1 MKNIAKKIPTAL
13 LLAAIP
19 MVSIASETQ
28 DVNTTSEENHTVERK
43 AYRAYQTPVNYNFG
57 EVGFGLQTYDL
68 DVDTA
73 YSVYGRSETMVNEHW
88 IFGMDYTYTDVDG
101 KNFNSTGEHFIF
113 SGLYRHGI
121 TNDID
126 FVVGGSVGYITNKM
140 ETLFGSSKDQ
150 DISYGGS
157 VGIRQGVTDKFEVG
171 FKYVAFR
178 AYDDTYQEFSTDLTY
193 YVNEYVGFGMNAG
206 YTNVDNETSVN
217 GYVRFRMK

>member
-1 MKNIAKKIPTAL
+1 MKNIAKKIPTTL

-19 MVSIASETQ
+19 MVSIASEKQ
-28 DVNTTSEENHTVERK
+28 DVNATSEENSRIERK
-43 AYRAYQTPVNYNFG
+43 AYRAYQTPVNYNFS
-57 EVGFGLQTYDL
+57 ELGFGLHTYDL

-88 IFGMDYTYTDVDG
+88 IFGMDYTYTDIDG
-101 KNFNSTGEHFIF
+101 KYFNSDEEHFSF
-113 SGLYRHGI
+113 SGLYRHEL

-126 FVVGGSVGYITNKM
+126 FVVGGSIGYITNKM
-140 ETLFGSSKDQ
+140 ETLLVSSRDQ

-171 FKYVAFR
+171 FKYAAFR
-178 AYDDTYQEFSTDLTY
+178 ANDNTYQQFSTNLTY
-193 YVNEYVGFGMNAG
+193 YVNEYLGFGMNAE
-206 YTNVDNETSVN
+206 YTNIDSETSVN